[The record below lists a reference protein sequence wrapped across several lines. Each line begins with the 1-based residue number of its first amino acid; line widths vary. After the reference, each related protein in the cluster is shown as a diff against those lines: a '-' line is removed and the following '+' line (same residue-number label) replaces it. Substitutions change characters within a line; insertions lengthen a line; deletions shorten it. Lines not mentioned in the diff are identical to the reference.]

1 MALKELKAR
10 WKSETPTFWKRV
22 QKVGL
27 TLGAVGTVII
37 TAPVSLPASIMAIG
51 GYLVTAG
58 GVAATLAQLTRR

>member
-1 MALKELKAR
+1 MALKEIKAR

-27 TLGAVGTVII
+27 ALGAVGTVIV
-37 TAPVSLPASIMAIG
+37 TAPVSLPASLVAVG

-58 GVAATLAQLTRR
+58 GVTAALAQLTRR

>member
-1 MALKELKAR
+1 MALKEIKAR

-27 TLGAVGTVII
+27 ALGAVGTVII
-37 TAPVSLPASIMAIG
+37 TAPVSLPASLVAVG

-58 GVAATLAQLTRR
+58 GVTAALAQLTRR

>member
-27 TLGAVGTVII
+27 ALGAVGTVII
-37 TAPVSLPASIMAIG
+37 TAPVSLPASLVAVG

-58 GVAATLAQLTRR
+58 GVTAALAQLTRR

>member
-1 MALKELKAR
+1 MPLKELKTR

-37 TAPVSLPASIMAIG
+37 TAPVSLPASIVAVG

-58 GVAATLAQLTRR
+58 GVAAALAQLTRR

>member
-1 MALKELKAR
+1 MALKEIKAR

-27 TLGAVGTVII
+27 ALGAVGTIII
-37 TAPVSLPASIMAIG
+37 TAPVSLPASLVAVG

-58 GVAATLAQLTRR
+58 GVTAALSQLTTE